1 MKLQV
6 ARDFAY
12 DAGDFAATGLRA
24 FVVSSSGRGKSY
36 TAGVLCE
43 EALDGGLPA
52 IVFDPEGEYWT
63 LKERYPTLVAGGD
76 HAHIPLV
83 RRPRVVQQL
92 LSLALSRSGFAL
104 VFDLSELRER
114 EQQGFYALAAEE
126 LFVLKRQHP
135 GTALLVVEEAHLF
148 APQ

>member
-43 EALDGGLPA
+43 EALDGGLPI

-92 LSLALSRSGFAL
+92 LS
-104 VFDLSELRER
+104 VQLR
-114 EQQGFYALAAEE
+114 
-126 LFVLKRQHP
+126 
-135 GTALLVVEEAHLF
+135 T
-148 APQ
+148 